1 MTGNGKGFEI
11 ILNAAQKMLQVRAW
25 GEWDQGLAQKFHYA
39 LREKSEDLEANGQ
52 GWYAMIDLTEFSAQS
67 QDVWNAIVVHLK
79 NTQSP
84 GLKRIA
90 YVQPEQPGRFLREKH
105 DIGGQFQ
112 TADAALR
119 WLLDT
124 ATRHEQGGI
133 DHV

>member
-11 ILNAAQKMLQVRAW
+11 ILNVAQKMLQVRAW
-25 GEWDQGLAQKFHYA
+25 GEWDQWLAQRFHYA

-52 GWYAMIDLTEFSAQS
+52 NWCAMIDLTEFSTQS
-67 QDVWNAIVVHLK
+67 QDVWNAIVMHLK

-90 YVQPEQPGRFLREKH
+90 YVQPEHPGRFLCEKH

-112 TADAALR
+112 TADEALH

-124 ATRHEQGGI
+124 EMRHEQGGSN
-133 DHV
+133 HV